1 MIKIEVCAN
10 SVQDCIVAQS
20 EGADRIELIS
30 ASYLGGLTPTTTV
43 LDMAIE
49 NGVKIP
55 IMAMVRPRG
64 GGFCYSEIEK
74 EQMYREARELLEHG
88 AKGIVFG
95 FLTEDR
101 KIDWEETEKMIN
113 LCKSFEAESVF
124 HRAFDCSDE
133 TEYNIQR
140 LIALGCTRVLTS
152 GLEANVDKG
161 TELLKLLQEKFG
173 DRIEILAG
181 AGISTENI
189 ESIIK
194 KTGVTQVHGTFKK
207 YGVDQ
212 TTTGMNVTYR
222 YTDKGDYE
230 EVNPKE
236 LTQAV
241 QIVKRL
247 NEE

>member
-1 MIKIEVCAN
+1 MIKIEVCAS
-10 SVQDCIVAQS
+10 SVQDCIVAQN
-20 EGADRIELIS
+20 EGADRIEFIS

-43 LDMAIE
+43 IDMAIE

-74 EQMYREARELLEHG
+74 EQMFREARELLKHG

-95 FLTEDR
+95 FLNEDR
-101 KIDWEETEKMIN
+101 KIEWDETRKMIE
-113 LCKSFEAESVF
+113 LCKSYEAESVF

-133 TEYNIQR
+133 PEYNIQR
-140 LIALGCTRVLTS
+140 LIESGCTRVLTS
-152 GLEANVDKG
+152 GLGANVEKG
-161 TELLKLLQEKFG
+161 AELLKLLQEKFG
-173 DRIEILAG
+173 NRIEILAG

-194 KTGVTQVHGTFKK
+194 KTAVTQVHGTFKK
-207 YGVDQ
+207 YVVDQ
-212 TTTGMNVTYR
+212 TTTGTDVTYR

-230 EVNPKE
+230 VVDPKK
-236 LTQAV
+236 LIQAV

>member
-10 SVQDCIVAQS
+10 SVQDCIVAQN

-74 EQMYREARELLEHG
+74 EQMFREARELLKHG

-95 FLTEDR
+95 FLNEDR
-101 KIDWEETEKMIN
+101 KINWEETKKMIE
-113 LCKSFEAESVF
+113 LCKSYEAESVF

-133 TEYNIQR
+133 PEYNIQR
-140 LIALGCTRVLTS
+140 LVELGCTRILTS
-152 GLEANVDKG
+152 GLGANVEKG
-161 TELLKLLQEKFG
+161 AELLKLLLEKFG

-194 KTGVTQVHGTFKK
+194 KTEVTQVHGTFKK

-212 TTTGMNVTYR
+212 TTTGTDVTYR

>member
-1 MIKIEVCAN
+1 MIKIEVCAS
-10 SVQDCIVAQS
+10 SVQDCLIAQN

-74 EQMYREARELLEHG
+74 EQMFREARELLKHG

-95 FLTEDR
+95 FLNEDR
-101 KIDWEETEKMIN
+101 KIEWDETRKMIE
-113 LCKSFEAESVF
+113 LCKSYEAESVF

-133 TEYNIQR
+133 PEYNIQR
-140 LIALGCTRVLTS
+140 LVELGCTRVLTS
-152 GLEANVDKG
+152 GLGANVEKG
-161 TELLKLLQEKFG
+161 AELLKLLQEKFG

-194 KTGVTQVHGTFKK
+194 KTEVTQVHGTFKK
-207 YGVDQ
+207 YGVDH
-212 TTTGMNVTYR
+212 TTTGTDVTYR